1 MKLLNTF
8 KNNINLEHKY
18 IIAVSGGPDSMAL
31 LECALRILKKDN
43 IKVAHVNYNKRDDA
57 YKDEKLIIEY
67 CQKANVQYNILNVT
81 DEIYSFYSKINK
93 NFQAQA
99 RNIRY
104 DFFAKLSSKY
114 NIKNILIGHH
124 QNDDAETYIMQK
136 EKNLIINYYG
146 IRQNTKMYN
155 LKQNFTIIRPF
166 IKVLKKDIVLF
177 NKENNIKFN
186 IDKTNKQPIYRRNKI
201 RQNLSNNDILNIIY
215 EKEKK
220 NNEIQTFFNKNSF
233 KDKVLKK
240 DFINWTADYQ
250 QRAVKKIIDFY
261 PDLNNFIIS
270 KKSKFLFEITKQMK
284 SNKIITFH
292 LYKNWY
298 IHNNN
303 YIEIINFKKNYTKL

>member
-8 KNNINLEHKY
+8 KSNIDLENKY

-31 LECALRILKKDN
+31 LECALRTIKKDN

-57 YKDEKLIIEY
+57 YKDEELIIKY
-67 CQKANVQYNILNVT
+67 CQKANIGYNILNVT
-81 DEIYSFYSKINK
+81 NKIYNFYSKINK

-104 DFFAKLSSKY
+104 DFFAKLCSKY
-114 NIKNILIGHH
+114 NIKNVLIGHH

-136 EKNLIINYYG
+136 EKNLVINYYG
-146 IRQNTKMYN
+146 IKQNTKMHN
-155 LKQNFTIIRPF
+155 LKQNFNIIRPF
-166 IKVLKKDIVLF
+166 LKILKKDIILF
-177 NKENNIKFN
+177 NKENNIEFN
-186 IDKTNKQPIYRRNKI
+186 IDKTNKEPIYTRNKI
-201 RQNLSNNDILNIIY
+201 RQNLNNDNISNIIY
-215 EKEKK
+215 EKEQK
-220 NNEIQTFFNKNSF
+220 NIEIHSFFNNNLFKN
-233 KDKVLKK
+233 KILKK

-250 QRAVKKIIDFY
+250 QRAIKKIIDFY

-298 IHNNN
+298 IQNNN
-303 YIEIINFKKNYTKL
+303 YIEILNLKKN